1 LIDNG
6 QPQVIIHTTYSLLFS
21 IVPSWLG
28 LVVWLVVVKHSHYLR
43 QVKGR
48 QLTKVPEPILFTIKK
63 DVDMHLLL
71 ASTF

>member
-1 LIDNG
+1 
-6 QPQVIIHTTYSLLFS
+6 
-21 IVPSWLG
+21 
-28 LVVWLVVVKHSHYLR
+28 VVVKHSHYLR